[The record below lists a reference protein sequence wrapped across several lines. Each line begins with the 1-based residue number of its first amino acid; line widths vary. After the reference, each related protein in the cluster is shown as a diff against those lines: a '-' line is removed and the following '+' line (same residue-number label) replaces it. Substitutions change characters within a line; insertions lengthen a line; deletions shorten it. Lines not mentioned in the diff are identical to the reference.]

1 MTKIGKITLI
11 SETFTTDSIG
21 QVVSTESTSTAIV
34 EVRSVSRTEFME
46 GKQDGL
52 SPSYVFR
59 VSIFGYSGQK
69 ILSYN
74 GERYSIYRTYETDDN
89 YIELYCE
96 LKVGV

>member
-11 SETFTTDSIG
+11 TETYTTDAIG
-21 QVVSTESTSTAIV
+21 QISATETTKDIIA
-34 EVRSVSRTEFME
+34 EVRSVSRSEFME

-59 VSIFGYSGQK
+59 VSVFGYSGQK

-74 GERYSIYRTYETDDN
+74 SERFAIYRTYETDDN
-89 YIELYCE
+89 YIELYTE